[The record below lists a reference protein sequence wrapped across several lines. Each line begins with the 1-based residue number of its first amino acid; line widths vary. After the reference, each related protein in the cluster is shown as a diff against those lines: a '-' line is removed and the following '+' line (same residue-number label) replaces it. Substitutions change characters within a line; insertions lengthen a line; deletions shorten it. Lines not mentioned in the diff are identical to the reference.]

1 MTTHIFYFLFRSY
14 IGYGDVL
21 LISALSFVFP
31 LQFTIYV
38 IIFTFVI
45 AGLVALITMIFKP
58 IKLLPLVPFIF
69 ISFSINSL
77 FIMISINFQEAYI
90 LKIKEM
96 VTSEMPR
103 ERLLSHG
110 AKSLS
115 NTELLAILINTG
127 RKGFSSIDISNEL
140 LKSASNLNELKKSS
154 INDLIQV
161 KGIGLQK
168 AITLKA
174 AFELG
179 ERMGRRAENNRIKI
193 TQPSDVADY
202 MIPTMKDLTQEHFV
216 ILLLNSKNVV
226 IKETC
231 VFKGTLNSSNCT
243 ST

>member
-1 MTTHIFYFLFRSY
+1 M
-14 IGYGDVL
+14 
-21 LISALSFVFP
+21 
-31 LQFTIYV
+31 
-38 IIFTFVI
+38 
-45 AGLVALITMIFKP
+45 
-58 IKLLPLVPFIF
+58 
-69 ISFSINSL
+69 
-77 FIMISINFQEAYI
+77 
-90 LKIKEM
+90 KIKEM

-231 VFKGTLNSSNCT
+231 VFKGTLNSSIVHPREIFSIAVRENANAIAVHNHPSGDVTPSQEDIITTMRLKECGLILGIDLLDHIIIGDNRFT
-243 ST
+243 SLVEAGYFDEND